1 MGNSQ
6 PEVVGTQQEEEG
18 IQSGV
23 DSSQLGVEGIQ
34 EGIQE
39 GSRREVA
46 QSRGEGHP
54 LQNLLAV

>member
-6 PEVVGTQQEEEG
+6 LEVVGTRQEEED
-18 IQSGV
+18 IQLGV